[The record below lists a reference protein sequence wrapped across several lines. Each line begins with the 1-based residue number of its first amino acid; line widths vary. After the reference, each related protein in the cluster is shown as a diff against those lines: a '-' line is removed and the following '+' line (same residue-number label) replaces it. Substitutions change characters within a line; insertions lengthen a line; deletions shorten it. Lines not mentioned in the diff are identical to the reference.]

1 MALPHIELLDTFSVW
16 RDYFNQTID
25 EFNSAT
31 ALPTANTLVR
41 RDANGG
47 ISVTALSFV
56 GTGPETFENK
66 TIAAANNT
74 LIINLN
80 DLQDVEIL
88 STPSNN
94 QILKYSTTSNNWIV
108 ANQDPLYTDSDV
120 DTHLNTSTATTNQL
134 LSWTGT
140 DYDWIDTPSTYS
152 NSDVDA
158 HLNTSTASASQLL
171 SWTGSD
177 YDWIDQSDVSGIQLT
192 DLSVTTNPAGT
203 TSLSYSNITGVF
215 TYTPPDL
222 SGYLTS
228 LNLSGSSIN
237 ELNDV
242 DTSSVAPTDG
252 QALIWD
258 NSNSKWEPGNVTTVE
273 TDTFQS
279 VTARGNTT
287 NQAITINNTL
297 TVTSIDST
305 GLGFATIESASDIL
319 LNATG
324 DINASSSKI
333 TNVLNP
339 TSAQDAATKNY
350 VDTQIS
356 TVSALPTF
364 TVSAPGGSS
373 YYQFTG
379 AGTDADNNPTLY
391 LKKGFTY
398 QFVINSGG
406 HPFHIQ
412 TVSGAYS
419 SGNLYTDNVTN
430 PGVDNG
436 TITWTIQMDA
446 PATLYYVCQYHS
458 GMAGT
463 INIG

>member
-47 ISVTALSFV
+47 ISVTTLSFV

-120 DTHLNTSTATTNQL
+120 DTHLNTSTAATNQL

-140 DYDWIDTPSTYS
+140 
-152 NSDVDA
+152 
-158 HLNTSTASASQLL
+158 
-171 SWTGSD
+171 D

-203 TSLSYSNITGVF
+203 ASLSYSNITGVF

-222 SGYLTS
+222 SSYLTS

-242 DTSSVAPTDG
+242 DTSSVAPADG

-258 NSNSKWEPGNVTTVE
+258 NSNSKWEPGDVTAVE

>member
-120 DTHLNTSTATTNQL
+120 DTHLNTSTAATNQL

-192 DLSVTTNPAGT
+192 DLNVTTNPAGT
-203 TSLSYSNITGVF
+203 ASLSYSNTTGIF
-215 TYTPPDL
+215 TYTPPD
-222 SGYLTS
+222 
-228 LNLSGSSIN
+228 
-237 ELNDV
+237 
-242 DTSSVAPTDG
+242 
-252 QALIWD
+252 
-258 NSNSKWEPGNVTTVE
+258 
-273 TDTFQS
+273 
-279 VTARGNTT
+279 
-287 NQAITINNTL
+287 
-297 TVTSIDST
+297 
-305 GLGFATIESASDIL
+305 
-319 LNATG
+319 
-324 DINASSSKI
+324 
-333 TNVLNP
+333 
-339 TSAQDAATKNY
+339 
-350 VDTQIS
+350 
-356 TVSALPTF
+356 
-364 TVSAPGGSS
+364 
-373 YYQFTG
+373 
-379 AGTDADNNPTLY
+379 
-391 LKKGFTY
+391 
-398 QFVINSGG
+398 
-406 HPFHIQ
+406 
-412 TVSGAYS
+412 
-419 SGNLYTDNVTN
+419 
-430 PGVDNG
+430 
-436 TITWTIQMDA
+436 
-446 PATLYYVCQYHS
+446 
-458 GMAGT
+458 
-463 INIG
+463 